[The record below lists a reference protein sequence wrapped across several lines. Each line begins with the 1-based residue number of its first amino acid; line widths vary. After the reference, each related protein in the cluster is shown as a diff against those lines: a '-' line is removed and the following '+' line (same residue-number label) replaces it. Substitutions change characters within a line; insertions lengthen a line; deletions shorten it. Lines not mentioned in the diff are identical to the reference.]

1 MFYSFEFSFW
11 YLLLGSILTYLV
23 WGFIVAFEVILGM
36 SGSKVGI
43 EWLKKRHTYKML
55 YKEVA
60 VFYPMILVG
69 YLFLE
74 LIPHYIFHMQPLVK
88 FDLDKLFRELY
99 DED

>member
-1 MFYSFEFSFW
+1 MFYSLEFSFW
-11 YLLLGSILTYLV
+11 YLLLGLILTYLV

-36 SGSKVGI
+36 SGSKVGR

-55 YKEVA
+55 YREVA
-60 VFYPMILVG
+60 AFYPMILVG

-74 LIPHYIFHMQPLVK
+74 VIPHYIFRMKPLVK

-99 DED
+99 GED

>member
-1 MFYSFEFSFW
+1 MFYSLGFSFW
-11 YLLLGSILTYLV
+11 YLLLGFILTYLV

-36 SGSKVGI
+36 SGSKAGLA
-43 EWLKKRHTYKML
+43 WLKKRHTYKML

-74 LIPHYIFHMQPLVK
+74 IIPYYIFRIKPLVK

-99 DED
+99 GDN